1 MTSQSNLELE
11 PLNKTNDVNGS
22 AYQSSN
28 TSVSGKGI
36 TGVRKS

>member
-11 PLNKTNDVNGS
+11 PLNKTADVNGS
-22 AYQSSN
+22 AYHSSN
-28 TSVSGKGI
+28 TSASGKGI